1 MDAAS
6 SATPASNSD
15 PSEYTAKTALTIG
28 AWNI

>member
-28 AWNI
+28 A